1 LHRIWAFLA
10 GTPVGILAALAA
22 GQASWLSLE
31 TGAAAGGAALLLAV
45 VIAGRFAS
53 AEPERG
59 AHLARAASLG
69 LAAAPAAA
77 AAWLG
82 LQPGAAIALGA
93 LLVLVAAR
101 LVLAARA
108 SGPGGGALRQLG
120 SAAAA
125 IAFGAV
131 ASLAAAGALAAF
143 AGPRE
148 PAEVPASRSAYVYDV
163 DASVALGP
171 EPRCTASIAATK
183 ELGAGAN
190 PVLTA
195 DGSALWFD
203 ARDADGRR
211 QLHRLELAS
220 GERTCWTCAEPGS
233 NRRPRLA
240 PNGAALLFE
249 TDRHATAF
257 DPVNWDLH
265 LISARGSAPTG
276 SRRLS
281 YDPAPDA
288 FGSFDP
294 GGRLVVWSSGGAGR
308 FAIATAPLRSGHG
321 GLLLGAPTAFVPGGA
336 AWIAPLAWSPDARTL
351 VALRGDPFGVQE
363 TFALDP
369 ATGRKAELSRPDA
382 KVVAAS
388 FSADGTSLALA
399 TTHPAAASAA
409 LPEALG
415 FLVGRVASLRG
426 SEGARFRG
434 SGVRIGAPWAQEL
447 AEVELGEIADFGSP
461 AGIALAPDARSFVLA
476 QRRSGGGAEEAG
488 ERMLRV
494 DLDCP

>member
-1 LHRIWAFLA
+1 
-10 GTPVGILAALAA
+10 
-22 GQASWLSLE
+22 
-31 TGAAAGGAALLLAV
+31 

-53 AEPERG
+53 SAPERG
-59 AHLARAASLG
+59 AHLARGASLG
-69 LAAAPAAA
+69 LAAVPAAA

-82 LQPGAAIALGA
+82 LQPGAVIALGA
-93 LLVLVAAR
+93 LLLLLALR

-108 SGPGGGALRQLG
+108 SGPGGGALRQAA
-120 SAAAA
+120 SALAAL
-125 IAFGAV
+125 AFGAV
-131 ASLAAAGALAAF
+131 ASLAAAGVLAAF
-143 AGPRE
+143 GGPRP
-148 PAEVPASRSAYVYDV
+148 PAEVPETRSSYVYDV

-171 EPRCTASIAATK
+171 DPHCAASVAATK
-183 ELGAGAN
+183 DLGPGAN
-190 PVLTA
+190 PVLAA

-203 ARDADGRR
+203 APGPDGRR
-211 QLHRLELAS
+211 QIHRIQLAS
-220 GERTCWTCAEPGS
+220 GERTCWTCEEPGS
-233 NRRPRLA
+233 NRRPHLA
-240 PNGAALLFE
+240 PNGAAILYE
-249 TDRHATAF
+249 TDRHAGAF
-257 DPVNWDLH
+257 APVNWDLY
-265 LISARGSAPTG
+265 LTSARGSVSTG
-276 SRRLS
+276 PRRLS

-294 GGRLVVWSSGGAGR
+294 GGRLVVWSSGAAGR
-308 FAIATAPLRSGHG
+308 YAIATAPLRSGHG
-321 GLLLGAPTAFVPGGA
+321 GLLLGAPAALVPGGA

-369 ATGRKAELSRPDA
+369 ATGRKAPLSRAGA
-382 KVVAAS
+382 KTVAAS

-399 TTHPAAASAA
+399 TTHPAAAAAA

-426 SEGARFRG
+426 ADGARFRG
-434 SGVRIGAPWAQEL
+434 TGVRIGAPWAQEL

-476 QRRSGGGAEEAG
+476 QRRSEGAEAAD

>member
-10 GTPVGILAALAA
+10 GAPVGILGALAA
-22 GQASWLSLE
+22 GEASWLSLE
-31 TGAAAGGAALLLAV
+31 VGAAAGGAALLLAV

-53 AEPERG
+53 SEPERG

-82 LQPGAAIALGA
+82 LQPGAAIALAA
-93 LLVLVAAR
+93 LLLLLALR
-101 LVLAARA
+101 LALAARA
-108 SGPGGGALRQLG
+108 TGPGGGALRQAG

-131 ASLAAAGALAAF
+131 ASLAAAGILAAF
-143 AGPRE
+143 AAPRE
-148 PAEVPASRSAYVYDV
+148 PAEVPETRSSYVYDV

-171 EPRCTASIAATK
+171 EPHCAASVAASRD
-183 ELGAGAN
+183 LGAGAN
-190 PVLTA
+190 PALTA
-195 DGSALWFD
+195 DGAALWFD
-203 ARDADGRR
+203 APGPDGRR
-211 QLHRLELAS
+211 QLHRLELGS
-220 GERTCWTCAEPGS
+220 GQRICWTCGEPGN

-257 DPVNWDLH
+257 SPVNWDLY
-265 LISARGSAPTG
+265 LTSARGSASTG

-294 GGRLVVWSSGGAGR
+294 GGRLVVWSSGAAGR
-308 FAIATAPLRSGHG
+308 YAIATAPLRSGHG
-321 GLLLGAPTAFVPGGA
+321 GLLLGAPAALVPGGA
-336 AWIAPLAWSPDARTL
+336 AWVTPLAWSPDARTL

-369 ATGRKAELSRPDA
+369 ATGRKAPLSPPGA
-382 KVVAAS
+382 KVVAAA
-388 FSADGTSLALA
+388 FSSDGASLALA

-409 LPEALG
+409 LPEWLG
-415 FLVGRVASLRG
+415 FLVGRLASLRG
-426 SEGARFRG
+426 AEGARFRG
-434 SGVRIGAPWAQEL
+434 TGVRIGAPWAQEL
-447 AEVELGEIADFGSP
+447 AVVELGEIAEFGYP
-461 AGIALAPDARSFVLA
+461 AGIALAPDARSFVIA
-476 QRRSGGGAEEAG
+476 QRRSGGAGGAG